1 MARPQKISDQQI
13 DEAARA
19 VFIEHGAA
27 APVSRIAAE
36 LGVSHAAL
44 LQRAGSK
51 ENLIRRALGP
61 GVPEFLEHLAQR
73 PPAHGAAAALEQ
85 LLMRLLAF
93 HESMLP
99 GLIVLRT
106 SGHAMPPSDEM
117 PPTIS
122 LRRQLAAW
130 LGRTGAVT
138 SKPRTRALAE
148 ALLGALEARC
158 FNAYLGGPHF
168 ISGTNEA
175 FIHEL
180 VTFLIPE
187 LAPKKRSRR
196 HP

>member
-1 MARPQKISDQQI
+1 MARPRKISDQQI

-27 APVSRIAAE
+27 APVSLIAAE

-51 ENLIRRALGP
+51 ENLLRRALGP
-61 GVPEFLEHLAQR
+61 GVPEFLEQLGQ
-73 PPAHGAAAALEQ
+73 PPPTHGAAASLELLLLQ
-85 LLMRLLAF
+85 LLVF

-99 GLIVLRT
+99 GLMVLRG
-106 SGHAMPPSDEM
+106 SGHAMPAAEEV
-117 PPTIS
+117 PPTLS
-122 LRRQLAAW
+122 LRRQLALW
-130 LGRTGAVT
+130 LDRTGAVK

-158 FNAYLGGPHF
+158 FNSYLGGSHF
-168 ISGTNEA
+168 ISGSNEQL
-175 FIHEL
+175 IHEL

-187 LAPKKRSRR
+187 LSRKTHGR
-196 HP
+196 RRT